1 MPSNFARLAE
11 GFKGDA
17 RTRIAAFH
25 PTRRGAGIYPWRGAP
40 YRAAMSSSETPG
52 PSVRSEPERKTIR
65 ELADGLDP
73 DRCVQIHRSAMVNL
87 RHVSQF
93 SHGPGDAGEVH
104 LKGRAER
111 LAVSRSYVHLFRQM

>member
-1 MPSNFARLAE
+1 MHSNFARLAE
-11 GFKGDA
+11 RCKGA
-17 RTRIAAFH
+17 AQTRNTALR
-25 PTRRGAGIYPWRGAP
+25 PTRRGTGIDPWRAAL
-40 YRAAMSSSETPG
+40 YRAAKSSSETPG
-52 PSVRSEPERKTIR
+52 PPVRSDPERKTIR

-73 DRCVQIHRSAMVNL
+73 DRFVQIHRSAIVNL

-111 LAVSRSYVHLFRQM
+111 LALSRSYVHLFRQT